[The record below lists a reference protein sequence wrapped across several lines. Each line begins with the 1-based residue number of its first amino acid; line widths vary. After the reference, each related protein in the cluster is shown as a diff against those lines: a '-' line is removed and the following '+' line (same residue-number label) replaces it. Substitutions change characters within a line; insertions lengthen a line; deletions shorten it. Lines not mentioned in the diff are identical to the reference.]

1 MWPPEG
7 SNKTHKT
14 MLVIA
19 IIALVLSLV
28 AIAVGTI
35 LIFRISALFGEF
47 GEFEKDIRN
56 DIAGLK
62 QAVKDLEKEDCTQ
75 EYDGLPGVSYDV
87 DKKTLLVSGNIDAKG
102 WISAGKI
109 GKEE

>member
-1 MWPPEG
+1 
-7 SNKTHKT
+7 

-19 IIALVLSLV
+19 IIAIVLSLV

-56 DIAGLK
+56 EIAGVK
-62 QAVKDLEKEDCTQ
+62 QAVKDLENQ
-75 EYDGLPGVSYDV
+75 EVKFEGLPGVSYDV
-87 DKKTLLVSGNIDAKG
+87 EKKTLWVNGNMFATGAVSAFEKKLLED
-102 WISAGKI
+102 
-109 GKEE
+109 

>member
-1 MWPPEG
+1 
-7 SNKTHKT
+7 

-28 AIAVGTI
+28 AIAVGSI

-47 GEFEKDIRN
+47 EKDIRN
-56 DIAGLK
+56 EIAGVK

-75 EYDGLPGVSYDV
+75 VYDGLPGVSYDV
-87 DKKTLLVSGNIDAKG
+87 DKKTLWVNGNMFATGAVSAFEKKPLED
-102 WISAGKI
+102 
-109 GKEE
+109 

>member
-1 MWPPEG
+1 
-7 SNKTHKT
+7 
-14 MLVIA
+14 MLVID

-28 AIAVGTI
+28 AIAVGSI

-56 DIAGLK
+56 EIAGVK

-75 EYDGLPGVSYDV
+75 VYDGLPGVSYDV
-87 DKKTLLVSGNIDAKG
+87 EKKTLCVSGNIYAKG
-102 WISAGKI
+102 WVASGGIK
-109 GKEE
+109 KEE

>member
-1 MWPPEG
+1 
-7 SNKTHKT
+7 
-14 MLVIA
+14 MLVIV
-19 IIALVLSLV
+19 IIALALSLV

-56 DIAGLK
+56 EIAGLK

-75 EYDGLPGVSYDV
+75 VYDGLPGVSYDV
-87 DKKTLLVSGNIDAKG
+87 EKKTLRVDGNIVASGD
-102 WISAGKI
+102 IAGSNIMKL
-109 GKEE
+109 ED

>member
-1 MWPPEG
+1 MI
-7 SNKTHKT
+7 
-14 MLVIA
+14 VIA

-28 AIAVGTI
+28 AIAVWMV

-47 GEFEKDIRN
+47 GEFEKGINN

-75 EYDGLPGVSYDV
+75 VYDGLPGVSYDV
-87 DKKTLLVSGNIDAKG
+87 EKKTLCVSGNIKAKG
-102 WISAGKI
+102 WITAGEIKV
-109 GKEE
+109 EE